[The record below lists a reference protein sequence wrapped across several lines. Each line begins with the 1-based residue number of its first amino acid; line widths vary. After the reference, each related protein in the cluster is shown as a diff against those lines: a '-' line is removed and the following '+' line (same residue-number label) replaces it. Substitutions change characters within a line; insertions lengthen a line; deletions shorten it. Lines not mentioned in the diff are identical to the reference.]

1 MTRRVSEAIALRR
14 TPFGETSQI
23 VEFLTRASGRQV
35 FISKGVFR
43 PRARKGGG
51 VDLLD
56 RCQVTWTARRGSRS
70 LPQLIE
76 RRVLDHHPGLRSR
89 EDLAL
94 AGTYLVELV
103 QALVPEAQPV
113 PRVYDLAT
121 AYLEAL
127 EARPAPAALAPI
139 VFALQGG
146 ILRLTGFDPVLD
158 RCVAC
163 DRRPDGHRMLRCD
176 PGRGGIVCTAC
187 RDARDDS
194 FLLSSTAAGLL
205 RTLAGCDPR
214 RVADVSIPPRLR
226 AQMRHFY
233 DRVLLHVL
241 ERPPRCR
248 VLHLVTA

>member
-23 VEFLTRASGRQV
+23 VELLTRSAGRQV
-35 FISKGVFR
+35 FILKGVFR
-43 PRARKGGG
+43 PRTRKGGG

-56 RCQVTWTARRGSRS
+56 RCVVTWTSRRGSRS
-70 LPQLIE
+70 LPQLVE
-76 RRVLDHHPGLRSR
+76 RRVLSHHPRLRSR

-103 QALVPEAQPV
+103 QALIPEGQPL
-113 PRVYDLAT
+113 PRVYDLAA
-121 AYLEAL
+121 AYLQAL
-127 EARPAPAALAPI
+127 EAGPAPDDLAPI

-163 DRRPDGHRMLRCD
+163 DRRPEGHRMLRCD
-176 PGRGGIVCTAC
+176 PGQGGVVCADC
-187 RDARDDS
+187 RNAGDDS
-194 FLLSSTAAGLL
+194 FLLSAAAARRLS
-205 RTLAGCDPR
+205 TLAGSDPR
-214 RVADVSIPPRLR
+214 TAAQERLSPQLR

-233 DRVLLHVL
+233 DRVFLHVL

-248 VLHLVTA
+248 VLHQVTA